1 MDFSKVSYEDVEAKA
16 ADLSTTAS
24 SMDSTLQEIKMLFNQ
39 VGDDSVWSGTAASQ
53 TKSTFD
59 MLSAQF
65 HQFNEAVQNC
75 SEYLVKAVE
84 TYKSVDSA
92 ISGK

>member
-16 ADLSTTAS
+16 ADLSSTAND
-24 SMDSTLQEIKMLFNQ
+24 MNSTLQAITQLFNQ
-39 VGDDSVWSGTAASQ
+39 VGDDSVWSGTAASE
-53 TKSTFD
+53 TKASFD
-59 MLSAQF
+59 LLSSQF

-75 SEYLVKAVE
+75 SEYLIAMVE
-84 TYKSVDSA
+84 NYKSADSA